1 MALSLF
7 TRRPAVQDPT
17 TWTPPGT
24 IVVQRYRNIVG
35 PAEGAIVLVYTA
47 DSDRRS
53 GYFATACLGCTYRAA
68 SSDRLSRLTEKAA
81 ADLANAHA
89 ASCRAMNC
97 GVPAAPDDTEAAQ
110 MVRSRLWGLRP
121 HCTTSLHYVHLT
133 DFRADRVA
141 LQRDD
146 DFIKHAMVQLT
157 QSEPHFLTS
166 QPNSS
171 GTGIRF
177 LVQPHPPRN

>member
-35 PAEGAIVLVYTA
+35 PAEGAIVLVYTV

-97 GVPAAPDDTEAAQ
+97 GVPAGPDDTEAAQ
-110 MVRSRLWGLRP
+110 MVRSPAVGPAPALHHQPALRP
-121 HCTTSLHYVHLT
+121 
-133 DFRADRVA
+133 
-141 LQRDD
+141 
-146 DFIKHAMVQLT
+146 
-157 QSEPHFLTS
+157 PHRL
-166 QPNSS
+166 PR
-171 GTGIRF
+171 GPRR
-177 LVQPHPPRN
+177 PPA